1 MLFSFTPDKIID
13 PSSRASGLS
22 MESLKQIAGKLA
34 IELSSAIVP
43 LSEIVQ

>member
-1 MLFSFTPDKIID
+1 MLFSFTPERIID

-22 MESLKQIAGKLA
+22 IEFLKHTAGKSNIA
-34 IELSSAIVP
+34 LSSAIVP